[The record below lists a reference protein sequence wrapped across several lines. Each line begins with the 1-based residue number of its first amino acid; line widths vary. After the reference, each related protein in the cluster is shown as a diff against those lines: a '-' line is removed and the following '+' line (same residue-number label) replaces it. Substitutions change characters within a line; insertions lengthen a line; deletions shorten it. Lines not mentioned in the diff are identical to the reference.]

1 MLKGTELAC
10 AQVSTIRL
18 KLLRLGAQVRTSV
31 RRIHFAMASGCPN
44 QSEFEMAY
52 LYLERAFDTG

>member
-1 MLKGTELAC
+1 
-10 AQVSTIRL
+10 
-18 KLLRLGAQVRTSV
+18 VRTSV